1 MELSN
6 KIKQLRTQRG
16 IKQEKLAEAMGVSA
30 QAVSKWE
37 TGAAL
42 PDISLLPELAVY
54 FGVTIDELFSISDDK
69 EFERIQNMIWEKRDL
84 TEQDIERAEKWLDA
98 KIASSYRVADCH
110 DLRANM
116 YNALA
121 NRYHERAAE
130 SAKMALEDDF
140 TCDALN
146 ELNEGMAGR
155 VPDWCMRNHYM
166 LIEYLK
172 DFTEKHPEDR
182 RGWIWLLDNLLDDYR
197 LKEAEDALRGLE
209 KADDN
214 TFRPPLYRANYL
226 WYKGDR
232 AAARETIS
240 ELERDFPNDWMA
252 LMSIAEYAA
261 MDGDYSRAIDY
272 IKKAIVAQAN
282 DEKRPRFSDPYMLLA
297 QFCELNGDIEGAIA
311 AHESELEL
319 LREDYGVTSGE
330 TRDAV
335 VRKIERLKKK
345 LNGSK

>member
-6 KIKQLRTQRG
+6 KIKQLRTQQG

-42 PDISLLPELAVY
+42 PDISLLPELSVY

-69 EFERIQNMIWEKRDL
+69 EYERIQNMIWAKRDL
-84 TEQDIERAEKWLDA
+84 TAQDIERAEKWIDA
-98 KIASSYRVADCH
+98 KIAEGFRAADCH
-110 DLRANM
+110 NLRASM
-116 YNALA
+116 YNSLA
-121 NRYHERAAE
+121 GRYHERAAE
-130 SAKMALEDDF
+130 SAKAALEEDF

-197 LKEAEDALRGLE
+197 LNEAEEALKGLE
-209 KADDN
+209 KVDN
-214 TFRPPLYRANYL
+214 TFRAPLYRANYL

-232 AAARETIS
+232 AAAGEVIG
-240 ELERDFPNDWMA
+240 ELERDFPNDWMV

-261 MDGDYSRAIDY
+261 MDCDYAKAIDY
-272 IKKAIVAQAN
+272 VKKAIVAQAN
-282 DEKRPRFSDPYMLLA
+282 DEKRPRFTDPYMSLA
-297 QFCELNGDIEGAIA
+297 QFSELNGDIEGAIA
-311 AHESELEL
+311 AHEGELEI
-319 LREDYGVTSGE
+319 LRNDYGVMSGE
-330 TRDAV
+330 TRDCV

>member
-6 KIKQLRTQRG
+6 KIKQLRTQKG

-84 TEQDIERAEKWLDA
+84 TWHDIERAEKWIDA
-98 KIASSYRVADCH
+98 KIAEGFRAADCH
-110 DLRANM
+110 NLRANM
-116 YNALA
+116 YNNLA
-121 NRYHERAAE
+121 SRYHERAAE
-130 SAKMALEDDF
+130 SAKMALEADF

-146 ELNEGMAGR
+146 ELNEGMEGR
-155 VPDWCMRNHYM
+155 VPDWCIRNHYM

-182 RGWIWLLDNLLDDYR
+182 RGWIRLLDNLFDDYR
-197 LKEAEDALRGLE
+197 LKEAEEALNGLE
-209 KADDN
+209 KADS
-214 TFRPPLYRANYL
+214 TFRTPLYKAQL
-226 WYKGDR
+226 HWYRGER
-232 AAARETIS
+232 EAARETLR
-240 ELERDFPNDWMA
+240 ELERDFPNDWMV

-261 MDGDYSRAIDY
+261 MDGDYAKAIDY
-272 IKKAIVAQAN
+272 AKKAIAVQN
-282 DEKRPRFSDPYMLLA
+282 SNETRPRFTDTYMTLA
-297 QFCELNGDIEGAIA
+297 QLSELNGDIEGAIA
-311 AHESELEL
+311 AHEGELEI
-319 LREDYGVTSGE
+319 LRNDYGVMSGE
-330 TRDAV
+330 TRDCV

-345 LNGSK
+345 LK